1 MQIIVYL
8 IFWFINDKKQQ
19 TKSHLV
25 QVWILLCF
33 LFPCLLLHSNVS
45 NLFMAEIISMISTK
59 RCIFLAIKCSISYI
73 LWPKNAFF
81 SRWITQWHLFSLFH
95 FFCLFFGNVQA
106 IELITSQHSIKKNY
120 FEMGIS
126 RFTWH
131 FVVWIA
137 WNVKTWHGLLS
148 RIVHSLLVSTPHV
161 RSVLTVHC
169 SSQKT
174 NTVNSGPWRK
184 WHLHIT

>member
-8 IFWFINDKKQQ
+8 IFWFKNDKKQQ

-73 LWPKNAFF
+73 LWPKKCIFF
-81 SRWITQWHLFSLFH
+81 PLNYSMAS
-95 FFCLFFGNVQA
+95 FFIVSF
-106 IELITSQHSIKKNY
+106 
-120 FEMGIS
+120 
-126 RFTWH
+126 
-131 FVVWIA
+131 
-137 WNVKTWHGLLS
+137 LLS
-148 RIVHSLLVSTPHV
+148 FFWK
-161 RSVLTVHC
+161 C
-169 SSQKT
+169 SSYWADYLTTFNQKKLFWNGNFPLYVT
-174 NTVNSGPWRK
+174 FRRLNRLKCQNLDTAYWVASFI
-184 WHLHIT
+184 LF